1 MQAPG
6 PRSAIHVP
14 MTSERVR
21 ETLRRLD
28 QAIGGVAGRGELLD
42 AGEFRTY
49 LALRRRRIA
58 LRLLL
63 AARRAEL
70 RKKVVSLERWRF
82 GRDGTGSRR

>member
-1 MQAPG
+1 MQTREARG
-6 PRSAIHVP
+6 AIHVP
-14 MTSERVR
+14 MTCERIR
-21 ETLRRLD
+21 EALRRLD
-28 QAIGGVAGRGELLD
+28 LVIGNVAGRGESLD
-42 AGEFRTY
+42 PGEFRTY

-82 GRDGTGSRR
+82 GRDGVMRQ